1 MNIKQLILLSFLSLN
16 LSGQSYQNFLLDSRF
31 EFNMSYKIQGKD
43 TIYRVNGKT
52 YIIINGDSFHLTY
65 DGSFPTYHENHKII
79 GSRAPKVH
87 GDETSPGY
95 GMMLTKLLKRDQ
107 YLSRRKSG
115 NPSRRTNYSSSSSCC
130 SPSKSDVSVRGYY
143 RKDGTYVRPHMRT
156 APNGTKRDNFS
167 FKGNT
172 NPYHKKN

>member
-52 YIIINGDSFHLTY
+52 YIIINGDSFHYL
-65 DGSFPTYHENHKII
+65 ENHKII
-79 GSRAPKVH
+79 GSRVPKVK
-87 GDETSPGY
+87 SY
-95 GMMLTKLLKRDQ
+95 GMRYPYTTNVNP
-107 YLSRRKSG
+107 SWKSG
-115 NPSRRTNYSSSSSCC
+115 NPPRRTNYSSSSSCC
-130 SPSKSDVSVRGYY
+130 SPSKSDVYVQGYY
-143 RKDGTYVRPHMRT
+143 RKDGTYVRPHMRS

-167 FKGNT
+167 YKGNT
-172 NPYHKKN
+172 NPYRKNN